1 MSDAHNEVKSILE
14 EANKKMDKSIEAF
27 KKELNTIRSNRAN
40 PAMLDGIMVEYYGTE
55 LTN

>member
-27 KKELNTIRSNRAN
+27 KKELNTIV
-40 PAMLDGIMVEYYGTE
+40 PTE
-55 LTN
+55 RIQRC

>member
-27 KKELNTIRSNRAN
+27 KKRIKYHSFQQSESSDVRW
-40 PAMLDGIMVEYYGTE
+40 DYGRI
-55 LTN
+55 LWN